1 MCIVADVRQKRGK
14 MKLIHL
20 SDLHLGKRVNEFSM
34 LEDQEYIL
42 IRILN
47 MIDREKP
54 DGILIAG
61 DVYDKSIPSVEA
73 VQLLD
78 SFLEKLAE
86 KKLPVFLISGNHDSP
101 ERLDFASSLIELSGI
116 HIVSVYQEEIRPF
129 TLEDEY
135 GPVNIYLLPFIKP
148 AHVRSKF
155 PEETVESYTDA
166 VRISIEHMEVDT
178 SQRNVIVTHQFVT
191 GAVRSES
198 EELSVGGSDN
208 VDASVFDGFD
218 YVALGHIHGP
228 QKIGRDTVR
237 YCGTPLKYSFSE
249 VKHQKSV
256 TVVELRKKGNVEI
269 RTVDLIPKHDMRE
282 LRGTYKELTDRKNY
296 AGTAVDDYLH
306 ITLTDEEDVPDGM
319 ALLRTIYPNLM
330 KLDYDNQR
338 TRENR
343 QIGQVND
350 IEKKTPLELFQE
362 FYEQQN
368 NQQMSE
374 EQSAFAAELIERI
387 WEERE

>member
-1 MCIVADVRQKRGK
+1 

-42 IRILN
+42 IKILN
-47 MIDREKP
+47 IIDQEKP

-86 KKLPVFLISGNHDSP
+86 KKQQVFLISGNHDSP
-101 ERLDFASSLIELSGI
+101 ERLNFASSLIGLSGI
-116 HIVSVYQEEIRPF
+116 HISSVYQEKIRPF
-129 TLEDEY
+129 TMEDEY
-135 GPVNIYLLPFIKP
+135 GPINIYLLPFIKP
-148 AHVRSKF
+148 AYVRSRF
-155 PEETVESYTDA
+155 PDEAVETYTDA
-166 VRISIEHMEVDT
+166 VRVSIEHMGVNSSE
-178 SQRNVIVTHQFVT
+178 RNVIVTHQFVT

-198 EELSVGGSDN
+198 EEISVGGSDN
-208 VDASVFDGFD
+208 VDASVFDEFD

-228 QKIGRDTVR
+228 QKIGRKTVR

-256 TVVELRKKGNVEI
+256 TVVELREKGNVEV
-269 RTVDLIPKHDMRE
+269 RTVELIPKRDMRE
-282 LRGTYKELTDRKNY
+282 LRGSYKELTNKKNY
-296 AGTAVDDYLH
+296 VGTDLEDYLH
-306 ITLTDEEDVPDGM
+306 ITLTDEEDVLDGM

-330 KLDYDNQR
+330 KLDYDNRR
-338 TRENR
+338 TRENQ
-343 QIGQVND
+343 QIGQVNN
-350 IEKKTPLELFQE
+350 IENKSPLQLFQE
-362 FYEQQN
+362 FYEKQN
-368 NQQMSE
+368 NKQMSQ
-374 EQSAFAAELIERI
+374 EQSALAAELIEHI
-387 WEERE
+387 WEGRE